1 MKKNKYKIIFEFETD
16 SLTKSSIIQ
25 AFAIR
30 GGDKLSKNLKEYY
43 EDPNDIEWEE
53 FLDQFKPLKDN
64 GEQTFGVI
72 CEDGL
77 MQYKVKLEKTEL

>member
-30 GGDKLSKNLKEYY
+30 GGYKLSKNLKEYY

-64 GEQTFGVI
+64 GEETRAVI
-72 CEDGL
+72 DGNSL
-77 MQYKVKLEKTEL
+77 MCYKVKFKKEN